1 MSKLCDLVGREG
13 WRVMAKALPGL
24 DEHFLAGAAAAV
36 GTAKKKDAVTRALR
50 KVGGDARPV
59 RRRAQR
65 SARGGGCRRVRLRSA
80 GRPRPVRHLAGASDN
95 EAPAQPVTGG

>member
-1 MSKLCDLVGREG
+1 
-13 WRVMAKALPGL
+13 MAKALPGL

-59 RRRAQR
+59 RRRAGTPDHPH
-65 SARGGGCRRVRLRSA
+65 RGSSGHR
-80 GRPRPVRHLAGASDN
+80 
-95 EAPAQPVTGG
+95 